1 MSLPAH
7 AWAAWSPCSTGCVAH
22 AADRVPAARV
32 ARRAAVFG
40 RAVLGALVSGRR
52 IAEPETL
59 RARAATLLDS
69 LGVRLEVAGGGT
81 LSATGAR
88 TITGTTGTTRA
99 AGPTATTGTTGTL
112 IVANHISWLD
122 IIALLSM
129 EPVVMLA
136 KREIAGWP
144 LIGPVVTRA
153 GTLYIDRDSL
163 RELPATVREMA
174 ARLRD
179 GQSVMAFPQG
189 ITWCAGTGGSFRRA
203 TFQAALDAGAPVRPV
218 TLDYVQHGAPTTV
231 AAFVGEDDLGRS
243 LRRVIRADGLT
254 VRVNVHRPLWPM
266 PDVDDRRRVAA
277 RAQAAVC
284 GGRLPLHH
292 GVAALGL
299 ARRATR
305 RAPLGPAAESGR

>member
-1 MSLPAH
+1 MNPSDRPGRDESARTRLGGLVAVHHRLCRPRRRPRPGHAGRPAGGGLRPGG
-7 AWAAWSPCSTGCVAH
+7 A
-22 AADRVPAARV
+22 
-32 ARRAAVFG
+32 G
-40 RAVLGALVSGRR
+40 RAGVRQR

-69 LGVRLEVAGGGT
+69 LGVRLEVAGDST
-81 LSATGAR
+81 LSA
-88 TITGTTGTTRA
+88 
-99 AGPTATTGTTGTL
+99 PGTTGTL

-122 IIALLSM
+122 IIALLSV

-144 LIGPVVTRA
+144 LIGPMVTRA

-231 AAFVGEDDLGRS
+231 AAFVGEDDFGHS

-254 VRVNVHRPLWPM
+254 VRVNVHRPLRPM
-266 PDVDDRRRVAA
+266 RDVDDRRRVAA
-277 RAQAAVC
+277 QAQATVC
-284 GGRLPLHH
+284 GARLPLHH
-292 GVAALGL
+292 EVTALGL
-299 ARRATR
+299 AR
-305 RAPLGPAAESGR
+305 

>member
-1 MSLPAH
+1 MTVPAAMSLPAH
-7 AWAAWSPCSTGCVAH
+7 AWAAWSPCTTGCVAH
-22 AADRVPAARV
+22 AADRVPATRV

-59 RARAATLLDS
+59 RARAAALLDS
-69 LGVRLEVAGGGT
+69 LGIRLEVAGDST
-81 LSATGAR
+81 LSA
-88 TITGTTGTTRA
+88 
-99 AGPTATTGTTGTL
+99 PGTTGTL
-112 IVANHISWLD
+112 IVANHISWID
-122 IIALLSM
+122 IIALLSI

-144 LIGPVVTRA
+144 LIGPMVTRA

-231 AAFVGEDDLGRS
+231 AAFVGEDDFGHS

-254 VRVNVHRPLWPM
+254 VRVNVHRPLRPM
-266 PDVDDRRRVAA
+266 RDVDDRRRVAA
-277 RAQAAVC
+277 QAQATVC
-284 GGRLPLHH
+284 GARLPLHH
-292 GVAALGL
+292 EVAALGL
-299 ARRATR
+299 AR
-305 RAPLGPAAESGR
+305 

>member
-7 AWAAWSPCSTGCVAH
+7 AWAAWSPCTTGCVAH
-22 AADRVPAARV
+22 AADRVPATRV

-69 LGVRLEVAGGGT
+69 LGVRLEVAGGST
-81 LSATGAR
+81 LSAP
-88 TITGTTGTTRA
+88 
-99 AGPTATTGTTGTL
+99 GPTGTL

-122 IIALLSM
+122 ILALLSI

-144 LIGPVVTRA
+144 LIGPMVTRA

-189 ITWCAGTGGSFRRA
+189 ITWCAGTG
-203 TFQAALDAGAPVRPV
+203 
-218 TLDYVQHGAPTTV
+218 
-231 AAFVGEDDLGRS
+231 
-243 LRRVIRADGLT
+243 
-254 VRVNVHRPLWPM
+254 
-266 PDVDDRRRVAA
+266 
-277 RAQAAVC
+277 
-284 GGRLPLHH
+284 
-292 GVAALGL
+292 
-299 ARRATR
+299 
-305 RAPLGPAAESGR
+305 